1 MDDGNRDAGVHEGE
15 QKQGIRPHL
24 VGRDRLVQ
32 ARKEAPGVEGVDPA
46 TISRVTK
53 VTLFHWNRGYPSDL
67 VSTFDFGDFELVE
80 TKEFAGSSHELITEE
95 TWARVR

>member
-1 MDDGNRDAGVHEGE
+1 M
-15 QKQGIRPHL
+15 
-24 VGRDRLVQ
+24 
-32 ARKEAPGVEGVDPA
+32 
-46 TISRVTK
+46 TK